1 MSAEL
6 ISSEAFPDLVDDH
19 LPVSS
24 HGLSSTLVY
33 ILSFSSFK
41 NTAHIGSRPTVM
53 TFSLNYS
60 LITWWLRW

>member
-6 ISSEAFPDLVDDH
+6 ISSEAFPDLVDDV
-19 LPVSS
+19 VSS

-33 ILSFSSFK
+33 ILSFSSYK
-41 NTAHIGSRPTVM
+41 NTDHIGSRPTIM

-60 LITWWLRW
+60 LITWSLRW

>member
-6 ISSEAFPDLVDDH
+6 ISSEAFPDLVDD
-19 LPVSS
+19 LVSS

-33 ILSFSSFK
+33 ILSFSSYK
-41 NTAHIGSRPTVM
+41 NTDHIGSRPTIM

-60 LITWWLRW
+60 LITWSLRW